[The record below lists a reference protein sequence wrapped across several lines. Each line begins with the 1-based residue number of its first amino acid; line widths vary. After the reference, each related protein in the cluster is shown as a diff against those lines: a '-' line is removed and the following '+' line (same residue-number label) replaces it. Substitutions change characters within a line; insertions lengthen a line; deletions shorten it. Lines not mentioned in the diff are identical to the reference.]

1 MRFHVPIKNI
11 LGLNYYRY
19 ELTTTNYNPTIDNN
33 ITITCKVTNVF
44 NNPVPDKVLTLYNN
58 GVSVGEATTDNT
70 GIATWTVTLNDW
82 DWHHFSCNGATLDLQ
97 ATGMKQV
104 AQKTNNV
111 VKYTLYADGSSRN
124 CVIKIESTSNCNIA
138 NGEQY
143 TVTGLIPSGYT
154 PKANLFC
161 DVNRNANIVFYCWT
175 GGNAGLYNRISTT
188 QTSQSI
194 YGQLTYSY

>member
-44 NNPVPDKVLTLYNN
+44 NSPVPDKVLTLYDN

-104 AQKTNNV
+104 AQKTNSV
-111 VKYTLYADGSSRN
+111 ITYTLYADESKRN
-124 CVIKIESTSNCNIA
+124 CVITVVSSSNFNIA

-143 TVTGLIPSGYT
+143 TITGLIPSKYA
-154 PKANLFC
+154 PKHNLYAFMSRSRT
-161 DVNRNANIVFYCWT
+161 VSFYCWT
-175 GGNAGLYNRISTT
+175 GGSGGLYNSNTTTATGISI
-188 QTSQSI
+188 S
-194 YGQLTYSY
+194 GQISYNY